1 MTPTTHLCGRR
12 SLLEKYPQIHWRSA
26 TGLAQQDKKT
36 DTRMGLP
43 ETDESR
49 ASSLLSAARAI
60 GLKKSVLFHWK
71 PGFIWIL
78 SKFFARLIYKKT
90 NALWNLTPIRSAE
103 TFLTFLALRVVSA
116 LASRCWNIPD
126 WQYGTHQNY
135 LQRSR
140 RRVNLTQKVL
150 TAFSSLSSKLKTR
163 TSLAYFQFS
172 GFERFS
178 RAFFFIAIIPSLVS
192 ACGPTNQSERAHF
205 IEPPKMQQT
214 LAASGLKI
222 NHEEASW
229 PKEEWWHNYRNP
241 ELNHLIAKALEDNQ
255 NLKKAADTLQEADA
269 SVRVA
274 GAKLLPALQSDYW
287 GRQSRNPIR
296 GVVASYNPLQGGL
309 EKTAFFLTPFVMT
322 WELDFWGKN
331 RAALEAAIGA
341 ATAQAAEFEQTRLLL
356 TTSVARAYVRG
367 YAYSKQLEITNEL
380 VSIRKEL
387 LNLAETRFQ
396 TGLDTADGIQM
407 ARSDFE
413 SAIRR
418 EATVRAAL
426 TIQQDALARM
436 IGEGPDATRGVF
448 TKQKGL
454 VLSIPKLPKHLPIE
468 LLAHRPDL
476 AAALSRAEAAA
487 ERIHLAKTLFLPSID
502 LSLASGIEASVTTS
516 SMSLLSSRLFTPG
529 ASGFSVVPG
538 FHLPIFQAGRLTGTL
553 EIQRAEYDQAVN
565 SYNETLLQS
574 AQQVADTLANIK
586 RANTEFEAQSHLVQA
601 ANNQLELAQARLR
614 DGLKDRREILQEQID
629 LLESKFIQ
637 KTLDGDRMVASVDLY
652 QALGGGYSDGPN
664 PLKPRPAPESDP
676 LTPVV
681 DKIQS
686 ITGG

>member
-1 MTPTTHLCGRR
+1 LDVGALILC
-12 SLLEKYPQIHWRSA
+12 
-26 TGLAQQDKKT
+26 
-36 DTRMGLP
+36 
-43 ETDESR
+43 
-49 ASSLLSAARAI
+49 
-60 GLKKSVLFHWK
+60 
-71 PGFIWIL
+71 
-78 SKFFARLIYKKT
+78 
-90 NALWNLTPIRSAE
+90 
-103 TFLTFLALRVVSA
+103 
-116 LASRCWNIPD
+116 
-126 WQYGTHQNY
+126 
-135 LQRSR
+135 
-140 RRVNLTQKVL
+140 
-150 TAFSSLSSKLKTR
+150 
-163 TSLAYFQFS
+163 
-172 GFERFS
+172 GFERQTIGARKKAPAYSYCGFHPAIMT
-178 RAFFFIAIIPSLVS
+178 RIAIILVTASVS
-192 ACGPTNQSERAHF
+192 ACGPTNQTERASF

-229 PKEEWWHNYRNP
+229 PKEEWWHNYKNP
-241 ELNHLIAKALEDNQ
+241 ELNRLISKALQDNQ
-255 NLKKAADTLQEADA
+255 NLKKAGDTLQEADA

-274 GAKLLPALQSDYW
+274 GAKLLPSLQSDYW

-296 GVVASYNPLQGGL
+296 GVVASYNPTQGGL

-356 TTSVARAYVRG
+356 TTGVARAYVRG
-367 YAYSKQLEITNEL
+367 YAYSKQLDITHEL
-380 VSIRKEL
+380 VSLRREL

-396 TGLDTADGIQM
+396 TGLDTADGIQI

-413 SAIRR
+413 GAIRR

-436 IGEGPDATRGVF
+436 IGEGPDATRNTF
-448 TKQKGL
+448 TNQKNL
-454 VLSIPKLPKHLPIE
+454 ILSIPKIPKHLPIE

-487 ERIHLAKTLFLPSID
+487 ERIHLAKTLFLPSMD
-502 LSLASGIEASVTTS
+502 LSIASGIEASATTS
-516 SMSLLSSRLFTPG
+516 SIGLLSSRLFTPG
-529 ASGFSVVPG
+529 ATGFSVVPG
-538 FHLPIFQAGRLTGTL
+538 LHLPIFQAGRLTGTL

-574 AQQVADTLANIK
+574 AQQVADSLANIK
-586 RANTEFEAQSHLVQA
+586 RANTEFDAQSQLIQA
-601 ANNQLELAQARLR
+601 ANNQLQLAQTRLR

-664 PLKPRPAPESDP
+664 PLTPRPSPESDP

>member
-1 MTPTTHLCGRR
+1 MTR
-12 SLLEKYPQIHWRSA
+12 
-26 TGLAQQDKKT
+26 
-36 DTRMGLP
+36 
-43 ETDESR
+43 
-49 ASSLLSAARAI
+49 
-60 GLKKSVLFHWK
+60 
-71 PGFIWIL
+71 
-78 SKFFARLIYKKT
+78 
-90 NALWNLTPIRSAE
+90 
-103 TFLTFLALRVVSA
+103 
-116 LASRCWNIPD
+116 
-126 WQYGTHQNY
+126 
-135 LQRSR
+135 
-140 RRVNLTQKVL
+140 
-150 TAFSSLSSKLKTR
+150 
-163 TSLAYFQFS
+163 
-172 GFERFS
+172 
-178 RAFFFIAIIPSLVS
+178 IAIILVTASVS
-192 ACGPTNQSERAHF
+192 ACGPTNQTERASF

-241 ELNHLIAKALEDNQ
+241 ELNRLISKALQDNQ
-255 NLKKAADTLQEADA
+255 NLKKAGDTLQEADA

-274 GAKLLPALQSDYW
+274 GAKLLPSLQSDYW

-296 GVVASYNPLQGGL
+296 GVVASYNPTQGGL

-356 TTSVARAYVRG
+356 TTGVARAYVRG
-367 YAYSKQLEITNEL
+367 YAYSKQLDITHEL
-380 VSIRKEL
+380 VSLRREL

-396 TGLDTADGIQM
+396 TGLDTADGIQI

-413 SAIRR
+413 GAIRR

-436 IGEGPDATRGVF
+436 IGEGPDATRNTF
-448 TKQKGL
+448 TNQKNL
-454 VLSIPKLPKHLPIE
+454 ILSIPKIPKHLPIE

-487 ERIHLAKTLFLPSID
+487 ERIHLAKTLFLPSMD
-502 LSLASGIEASVTTS
+502 LSIASGIEASATTS
-516 SMSLLSSRLFTPG
+516 SIGLLSSRLFTPG
-529 ASGFSVVPG
+529 ATGFSVVPG
-538 FHLPIFQAGRLTGTL
+538 LHLPIFQAGRLTGTL

-574 AQQVADTLANIK
+574 AQQVADSLANIK
-586 RANTEFEAQSHLVQA
+586 RANTEFDAQSQLIQA
-601 ANNQLELAQARLR
+601 ANNQLQLAQTRLR

-629 LLESKFIQ
+629 LLESRFIQ

-652 QALGGGYSDGPN
+652 QSLGGGYSDGPN
-664 PLKPRPAPESDP
+664 PLKSRPSPESDP

>member
-1 MTPTTHLCGRR
+1 MTR
-12 SLLEKYPQIHWRSA
+12 IA
-26 TGLAQQDKKT
+26 
-36 DTRMGLP
+36 
-43 ETDESR
+43 
-49 ASSLLSAARAI
+49 
-60 GLKKSVLFHWK
+60 V
-71 PGFIWIL
+71 IL
-78 SKFFARLIYKKT
+78 
-90 NALWNLTPIRSAE
+90 
-103 TFLTFLALRVVSA
+103 
-116 LASRCWNIPD
+116 
-126 WQYGTHQNY
+126 
-135 LQRSR
+135 
-140 RRVNLTQKVL
+140 L
-150 TAFSSLSSKLKTR
+150 TAS
-163 TSLAYFQFS
+163 
-172 GFERFS
+172 
-178 RAFFFIAIIPSLVS
+178 VS
-192 ACGPTNQSERAHF
+192 ACGPTNQTERASF

-229 PKEEWWHNYRNP
+229 PKEEWWHNYKNP
-241 ELNHLIAKALEDNQ
+241 ELNRLISKALQDNQ
-255 NLKKAADTLQEADA
+255 NLKKAGDTLQEADA

-274 GAKLLPALQSDYW
+274 GAKLLPSLQSDYW

-296 GVVASYNPLQGGL
+296 GVVASYNPTQGGL

-356 TTSVARAYVRG
+356 TTGVTRAYVRG
-367 YAYSKQLEITNEL
+367 YAYSKQLDITHEL
-380 VSIRKEL
+380 VSLRREL

-396 TGLDTADGIQM
+396 TGLDTADGIQI

-413 SAIRR
+413 GAIRR

-436 IGEGPDATRGVF
+436 IGEGPDATRNTF
-448 TKQKGL
+448 TNQKNL
-454 VLSIPKLPKHLPIE
+454 ILSIPKIPKHLPIE

-487 ERIHLAKTLFLPSID
+487 ERIHLAKTLFLPSMD
-502 LSLASGIEASVTTS
+502 LSIASGIEASATTS
-516 SMSLLSSRLFTPG
+516 SIGLLSSRLFTPG
-529 ASGFSVVPG
+529 ATGFSVVPG
-538 FHLPIFQAGRLTGTL
+538 LHLPIFQAGRLTGTL

-574 AQQVADTLANIK
+574 AQQVADSLANIK
-586 RANTEFEAQSHLVQA
+586 RANTEFDAQSQLVQA
-601 ANNQLELAQARLR
+601 ANNQLQLAQTRLR

-629 LLESKFIQ
+629 LLESRFIQ

-652 QALGGGYSDGPN
+652 QSLGGGYSDGPN
-664 PLKPRPAPESDP
+664 PLKSRPSPESDP

>member
-1 MTPTTHLCGRR
+1 LDVGALILC
-12 SLLEKYPQIHWRSA
+12 
-26 TGLAQQDKKT
+26 
-36 DTRMGLP
+36 
-43 ETDESR
+43 
-49 ASSLLSAARAI
+49 
-60 GLKKSVLFHWK
+60 
-71 PGFIWIL
+71 
-78 SKFFARLIYKKT
+78 
-90 NALWNLTPIRSAE
+90 
-103 TFLTFLALRVVSA
+103 
-116 LASRCWNIPD
+116 
-126 WQYGTHQNY
+126 
-135 LQRSR
+135 
-140 RRVNLTQKVL
+140 
-150 TAFSSLSSKLKTR
+150 
-163 TSLAYFQFS
+163 
-172 GFERFS
+172 GFERQTIGARKKAPGYSYCGFHPAIMT
-178 RAFFFIAIIPSLVS
+178 RIAIILVTASVS
-192 ACGPTNQSERAHF
+192 ACGPTNQTERASF

-229 PKEEWWHNYRNP
+229 PKEEWWHNYKNP
-241 ELNHLIAKALEDNQ
+241 ELNRLISKALQDNQ
-255 NLKKAADTLQEADA
+255 NLKKAGDTLQEADA

-274 GAKLLPALQSDYW
+274 GAKLLPSLQSDYW

-296 GVVASYNPLQGGL
+296 GVVASYNPTQGGL

-356 TTSVARAYVRG
+356 TTGVARAYVRG
-367 YAYSKQLEITNEL
+367 YAYSKQLDITHEL
-380 VSIRKEL
+380 VSLRREL

-396 TGLDTADGIQM
+396 TGLDTADGIQI

-413 SAIRR
+413 GAIRR

-436 IGEGPDATRGVF
+436 IGEGPDATRNTF
-448 TKQKGL
+448 TNQKNL
-454 VLSIPKLPKHLPIE
+454 ILSIPKIPKHLPIE

-487 ERIHLAKTLFLPSID
+487 ERIHLAKTLFLPSMD
-502 LSLASGIEASVTTS
+502 LSIASGIEASATTS
-516 SMSLLSSRLFTPG
+516 SIGLLSSRLFTPG
-529 ASGFSVVPG
+529 ATGFSVVPG
-538 FHLPIFQAGRLTGTL
+538 LHLPIFQAGRLTGTL

-574 AQQVADTLANIK
+574 AQQVADSLANIK
-586 RANTEFEAQSHLVQA
+586 RANTEFDAQSQLVKA
-601 ANNQLELAQARLR
+601 ANNQLQLAQTRLR

-664 PLKPRPAPESDP
+664 PLTPRPSPESDP